1 VTVFLR
7 GFGVQGF
14 SVDVVYSTD
23 EEQELRER
31 IKKLVQE
38 ERRIRNERHRLEARL
53 RALVM
58 ARFMEV
64 YRRFGV
70 IKEG

>member
-1 VTVFLR
+1 MTVFLR

-38 ERRIRNERHRLEARL
+38 ERRIRNERHWLEARL

>member
-1 VTVFLR
+1 MTVFLR